1 MLVLGIETSCDET
14 SAAVVRDG
22 RDVLSNVVTSQ
33 VEIHQRY
40 RGVVPEIASREH
52 TRAMLLV
59 VEEGLRQASAEL
71 SDVDAIAVTAKPGLI
86 GSLLVGLSA
95 ARTLALIRG
104 VPLVEMNHLEAHV
117 FSPALVAPLAYPL
130 VGLVVSGGHTDI
142 YLSASETEYECLGH
156 SIDDAAGEAFDKV
169 AAILGLPYP
178 GGPSIEKAARGGDP
192 DAVDFPKSYLGP
204 GSLDFSF
211 SGIKTAVLYHVRGR
225 DGKGEIPPDLN
236 VADVT
241 ASFQKAIV
249 EVLVDKTVAAAEA
262 RGVRTVSV
270 GGGVACN
277 SVLRDAF
284 ERRGKAAGL
293 DVRFP
298 PREYCT
304 DNAAMIAGLG
314 YYYLNSHA

>member
-52 TRAMLLV
+52 TRAMLPV
-59 VEEGLRQASAEL
+59 VEEGLRQASVEL
-71 SDVDAIAVTAKPGLI
+71 SDVDAIAVTAAPGLI

-104 VPLVEMNHLEAHV
+104 VPLVEMDHLEAHV
-117 FSPALVAPLAYPL
+117 FSPALVGPLEYPL

-142 YLSASETEYECLGH
+142 YLSGSETRYERLGH
-156 SIDDAAGEAFDKV
+156 TIDDAAGEAFDKV
-169 AAILGLPYP
+169 AAVLGLPYP
-178 GGPSIEKAARGGDP
+178 GGPSIEKAARDGDP
-192 DAVDFPKSYLGP
+192 GAAEFPKSYLEP
-204 GSLDFSF
+204 GSFDFSF
-211 SGIKTAVLYHVRGR
+211 SGIKTAVLYHGRGK
-225 DGKGEIPPDLN
+225 DGKGEIPADLN
-236 VADVT
+236 IGDVA
-241 ASFQKAIV
+241 ASFQKAMV

-262 RGVRTVSV
+262 KGVRTVSV

-277 SVLRDAF
+277 SVLREAF
-284 ERRGKAAGL
+284 EERGKAVGL

-314 YYYLNSHA
+314 YHYLSEER